1 MVDRLPGMDESC
13 LPIRGYD
20 LQCPN
25 YSVPVDMFIINF
37 NRDMKKWIRAALDQA
52 VHLHKS
58 NLQLQ
63 QGRNYGLVDERTI
76 TFITG

>member
-1 MVDRLPGMDESC
+1 MSIRSC
-13 LPIRGYD
+13 VCVEEDVARDIGT
-20 LQCPN
+20 
-25 YSVPVDMFIINF
+25 INF

-52 VHLHKS
+52 AHLHKS

>member
-1 MVDRLPGMDESC
+1 MPK
-13 LPIRGYD
+13 
-20 LQCPN
+20 LQCPCG
-25 YSVPVDMFIINF
+25 YVLINF